1 MKNNVQNIIV
11 VFALILAVICGVIGY
26 NLKKCNT
33 IVPSTIVIHDTS
45 YSSYPVYID
54 THSVP
59 TSKPIS
65 NKPNIKYAAV
75 TEHDTIYLEK
85 EYPTFT
91 SSDTITP
98 VKGFHVAILDTG
110 NCYGILHR
118 GTKIFGAFPERII
131 INTVTNTISRPV
143 PLFTLYAGVQGS
155 FSTKWKAVDVG
166 PAISLVLKNKH
177 SLGYGYQLNTGTHS
191 LTLKTKLK

>member
-1 MKNNVQNIIV
+1 MKTKYQNIIV
-11 VFALILAVICGVIGY
+11 FLALGMALICGIIGY
-26 NLKKCNT
+26 NLKKCKT
-33 IVPSTIVIHDTS
+33 IVPGTII
-45 YSSYPVYID
+45 
-54 THSVP
+54 
-59 TSKPIS
+59 
-65 NKPNIKYAAV
+65 
-75 TEHDTIYLEK
+75 EHDTIYSTYPVYIETQSVPKVITKTETKYLTITKHDTMVLEK
-85 EYPTFT
+85 NYPTFT

-131 INTVTNTISRPV
+131 TNTVTNTISKPV

-155 FSTKWKAVDVG
+155 FSTKWKAIDLG
-166 PAISLVLKNKH
+166 PTVSLILKNKH

-191 LTLKTKLK
+191 LTLQTKLK